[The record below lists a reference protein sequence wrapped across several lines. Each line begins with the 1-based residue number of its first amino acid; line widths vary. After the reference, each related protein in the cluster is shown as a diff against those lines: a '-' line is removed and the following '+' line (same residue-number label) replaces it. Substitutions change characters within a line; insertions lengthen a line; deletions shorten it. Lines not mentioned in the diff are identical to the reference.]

1 MNSHSPAL
9 FTSLILGSSL
19 GLLYFGG
26 LWITILRFNRTTQPI
41 LLMWSSL
48 LLRLG
53 TVLGVFHLI
62 LQDGVSDHLL
72 PPLLLTFLGFLGAR
86 NFLITSIISQPKK
99 IRKRRKDV
107 VNYEL

>member
-9 FTSLILGSSL
+9 LTALMLGSGL

-26 LWITILRFNRTTQPI
+26 LWITILQFSRTTQPI
-41 LLMWSSL
+41 LLMWISF

-62 LQDGVSDHLL
+62 LQIGVRDHLL
-72 PPLLLTFLGFLGAR
+72 APLLLTFLGFLGAR
-86 NFLITSIISQPKK
+86 NFLITSIIPRPKK
-99 IRKRRKDV
+99 VRKRRKDV